1 MILQLFDLPVP
12 VDMEGKALA
21 SADLS

>member
-21 SADLS
+21 SGDLS